1 MYPLLMAPYFR
12 HGSETPWGGSMLRDV
27 FLKDAPDDQTGE
39 SLEVSALEGRE
50 SLVLNGPQAGRTL
63 GSMIRLW
70 GKDLTG
76 EIEGTFPLLIKLL
89 DARELC
95 ERAGASGRRLRRAS
109 DEGKLGKTEAWV
121 VLNCERR
128 GEARPTA
135 LTRRQGRTERSVAR
149 AGRVERGAQLG

>member
-70 GKDLTG
+70 GKELTG

-89 DARELC
+89 DARELLSVQVHPDDAYAAAN
-95 ERAGASGRRLRRAS
+95 EG
-109 DEGKLGKTEAWV
+109 GKLGKTEAWW
-121 VLNCERR
+121 C
-128 GEARPTA
+128 
-135 LTRRQGRTERSVAR
+135 
-149 AGRVERGAQLG
+149 